1 MTAAVPGKQEADM
14 DVTYRPIGIVRS
26 PFTSIEG
33 MPIQPSRA
41 QDVEGTLEIDPE
53 FHAGLK
59 DLDGFSHILLICH
72 LDRVAGAELTVV
84 PFLDTEPRG
93 IFATRAPKRPNAIS
107 ISVLRIK
114 SVTGGHVQV
123 LDVDLLDGTPILDVK
138 PYVPEFDA
146 RADARI
152 GWYARAAR
160 KDEEVVSDKRFS

>member
-1 MTAAVPGKQEADM
+1 MTGALSSGREADM
-14 DVTYRPIGIVRS
+14 DVTYRPVGIVRS
-26 PFTSIEG
+26 PFTAVEG

-41 QDVEGTLEIDPE
+41 RDVEGTLEIDPE

-59 DLDGFSHILLICH
+59 DLDGFSHILLVCH
-72 LDRVAGAELTVV
+72 LHRVSGSELTVV

-93 IFATRAPKRPNAIS
+93 IFATRAPKRPNAIA

-114 SVTGGHVQV
+114 SVSDGRVQV

-146 RADARI
+146 RVDARI
-152 GWYARAAR
+152 GWYAQAAR
-160 KDEEVVSDKRFS
+160 KNEQVVSDKRFS

>member
-1 MTAAVPGKQEADM
+1 MTGAGSSRRETDM
-14 DVTYRPIGIVRS
+14 DVTYRSIGIVRS

-41 QDVEGTLEIDPE
+41 QDVEGTLEIDLE

-59 DLDGFSHILLICH
+59 DLDGFSHILLVCH
-72 LDRVAGAELTVV
+72 LHRVSGAELTVV

-93 IFATRAPKRPNAIS
+93 IFATRAPKRPNAIA
-107 ISVLRIK
+107 ISLLRVK
-114 SVTGGHVQV
+114 SVNGGRVQV

-146 RADARI
+146 RVDART

-160 KDEEVVSDKRFS
+160 KNEPVVSDKRFS